1 MNKFLYVFF
10 GILAIAGIVFIGQK
24 TIFKP
29 NQKAQYQSAKVERG
43 AIVSTM
49 SASGQVLSSNAL
61 TITTSATGVVK
72 NVFVK
77 DGDQVVSGQK
87 IAEIELDSSGQ
98 QKNASAWS
106 SYLSAKTSLDS
117 ANASLYTLQSDMFSK
132 WKTYTDLATNSTYQ
146 NADGSPRIE
155 QRVLPQFTTAQDD
168 WFAAEAKYKNQQ
180 VVISQAQAAV
190 SATWASYQA
199 SSSIIP
205 APMAGTVGNITIV
218 KGLVL
223 ASSSTSTSQTVA
235 VIQSDNLPIASFNIS
250 EVDVS
255 HVLPG
260 QKATITLDSISGKTF
275 TGTVETVDRIGIVT
289 SGVTNYPAVIQFD
302 TKTRELLPNMSATAS
317 IIVDQ
322 KDNVLLVPS
331 GAVNTQNGQHVVR
344 ILKNGNVS
352 EVGVEIGLTSNTQTE
367 IVLGVSEGDDVVTGT
382 VTQGRQTSGA
392 SPFSGG
398 LRPGGFGGGGGAL
411 RPGGFG
417 GGR

>member
-43 AIVSTM
+43 AIVSTV

-275 TGTVETVDRIGIVT
+275 TGIVETVDRIGIVT

-367 IVLGVSEGDDVVTGT
+367 IVSGVSEGDDVVTGT